1 MNFIFNFKFFIVLI
15 NGFFNTFFYQFIYD
29 FYHYFYF
36 YFQKIHMKLEEGCSV
51 FTKFYLIIFHILYR
65 GIKYVE
71 PNFIVLFHI
80 YIHKKYHYYAIIQ
93 ILYKINKK

>member
-1 MNFIFNFKFFIVLI
+1 MIFIIILFLFSKNTYEIRRGVFF
-15 NGFFNTFFYQFIYD
+15 
-29 FYHYFYF
+29 
-36 YFQKIHMKLEEGCSV
+36 

-71 PNFIVLFHI
+71 PNFIVLFLI

-93 ILYKINKK
+93 ILYKINKKEKKEKIIKRNKKKKKEN